1 MQNTKTYFRFTRM
14 QTEILF
20 PYYRK
25 YILEAFISWCK
36 INKKEDSAE
45 NLLQFLVEREQI
57 QESKLKWTVVS
68 EFVNRSAA
76 EGKTKTAAIWDIE
89 ATLHIPESTCFYIMD
104 KHQMQLKKKLSLD
117 GAPRLV

>member
-1 MQNTKTYFRFTRM
+1 M

-25 YILEAFISWCK
+25 YILEAFTSWCK
-36 INKKEDSAE
+36 INEKENSAE

-68 EFVNRSAA
+68 EFVNRAAA

-89 ATLHIPESTCFYIMD
+89 ATLQIPESTCFYIMD

-117 GAPRLV
+117 GSPRII